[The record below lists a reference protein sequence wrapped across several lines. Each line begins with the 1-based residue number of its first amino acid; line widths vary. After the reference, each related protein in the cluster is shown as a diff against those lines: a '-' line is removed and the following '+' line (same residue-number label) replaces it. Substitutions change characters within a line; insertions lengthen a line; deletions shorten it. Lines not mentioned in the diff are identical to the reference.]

1 MIKLFIKSLLFFM
14 AYNLYAGDMI
24 DGSYKFRSTVKESTS
39 NETYSFKMNLYIDN
53 NNITGDIDYP
63 QYNCSGTISGQML
76 SNTKLKLS
84 DNISEGKDICNNG
97 TYLYHLEHQIIS
109 KASSYTL
116 DGEKHNVIINKYDF
130 TPNTEIWNNVI
141 LKKDINQTKIDI
153 EELKNQMI
161 EPRKLI
167 EEAER
172 KKDQAQYHLD
182 NNHTNFIDGQCTI
195 PPLAEPKPDPFFD
208 TEEKANH
215 YALAYCSVPFSCK
228 LGVELAKNNLK
239 TKAKIFLAS
248 QSCTLLV
255 KDFIRKGT
263 LLDETMVNLLDSV
276 SYEGCNDESN
286 DIFSTIL
293 QGGSCVMS
301 GAVKIVRIEKY
312 LHCIRSKTKKFHN
325 TYLDWKNKP
334 TKEKVACEKD
344 LKIVNETPKIVEK
357 YNEEI
362 INIKDKIVVKNKQLQ
377 QFKNGLTEVL
387 LIRKKQ
393 SELIKQL
400 QH

>member
-1 MIKLFIKSLLFFM
+1 MIKLFIRSLLFLLVC
-14 AYNLYAGDMI
+14 NSYASDLL
-24 DGSYKFRSTVKESTS
+24 DGNYVFRSTVKESIS
-39 NETYSFKMNLYIDN
+39 NEKYPFRMKLNIEND
-53 NNITGDIDYP
+53 NITGDIDYFND
-63 QYNCSGTISGQML
+63 NCSGTIKGKVL
-76 SNTKLKLS
+76 SKIKLEF
-84 DNISEGKDICNNG
+84 SEIITQGSDICANG
-97 TYLYHLEHQIIS
+97 TYLYDYKYQIIS

-130 TPNTEIWNNVI
+130 TPNTKIWNNVI

-228 LGVELAKNNLK
+228 VGVELAKNNLK
-239 TKAKIFLAS
+239 TKTKIFLAS

-255 KDFIRKGT
+255 KDFIKKGT

-344 LKIVNETPKIVEK
+344 LKIVNKTPEIVEK

-377 QFKNGLTEVL
+377 QFKNDLTEVL

-393 SELIKQL
+393 SELIKKL